1 MDAPEL
7 NDVTAAARM
16 LQRRLHELEETQH
29 WVHHVG
35 DLDSG
40 ELSTTRL
47 DRPVSALSRAERV
60 SRLGRPIAPSIF
72 GGPAFRL
79 TPRQPY
85 QAAPEAW
92 FRASGP
98 SMYATDGNG
107 VIMWTTP
114 RDMGPGS
121 DPDSMHFFFAE
132 SPVGRS
138 LVSISLSAVAWPDNV
153 GQLLVASIA
162 ASATLRVPIAD
173 AFADH
178 TIDLAVTPQGGQM
191 EAFLFIFDGI
201 QHLLFRSLDFR
212 PAPVLDRFAR

>member
-1 MDAPEL
+1 MDAPQL
-7 NDVTAAARM
+7 NDAAAAARR
-16 LQRRLHELEETQH
+16 LQQRVHELEETQR

-35 DLDSG
+35 NLDSG

-47 DRPVSALSRAERV
+47 DRPVSALSRAERI
-60 SRLGRPIAPSIF
+60 SQLGRRIDPSIV
-72 GGPAFRL
+72 GGPAYRL

-98 SMYATDGNG
+98 SLYATDSGG
-107 VIMWTTP
+107 FIMWTTP
-114 RDMGPGS
+114 RDMGPGA

-138 LVSISLSAVAWPDNV
+138 LVSVSLSAVAWPDNV
-153 GQLLVASIA
+153 GRLQGASA
-162 ASATLRVPIAD
+162 AAAATLRIPIED
-173 AFADH
+173 AFANH
-178 TIDLAVTPQGGQM
+178 TIDLVVTPQGGQM
-191 EAFLFIFDGI
+191 EAFLFIFAGI

-212 PAPVLDRFAR
+212 PAPVLDRFVR